1 MNKKTKRITVG
12 LVAVLC
18 FLLVFALGF
27 GLTGAWYAA
36 NRQASGTVKMD
47 KGILLTFTNLQT
59 LDGTQ
64 NDLTNKMAGKLLL
77 SNGDALEDESL
88 FPSENGVVLTLAN
101 PTIDAYT
108 GSIDFNVRVKISY
121 QVKYY
126 SAARELDS
134 TWTEDPSDEV
144 LVALFGD
151 TKTGL
156 TMANGWTAL
165 QADGYYYLGTAKDA
179 LTAVT
184 AGGETH
190 AFFGNDAKLVF
201 TDWTENND
209 VEFGGPVVN
218 DQEIGAVRV
227 VVDIETAQVGAAAE
241 IWA

>member
-27 GLTGAWYAA
+27 GLTGAYYQA
-36 NRQASGTVKMD
+36 NRRASGTVQMD
-47 KGILLTFTNLQT
+47 QGILLTFTNLEE
-59 LDGTQ
+59 LDATQ
-64 NDLTNKMAGKLLL
+64 SDLVDKLAGKLLL

-88 FPSENGVVLTLAN
+88 FPSEDGVVLTLAN

-108 GSIDFNVRVKISY
+108 GSSDFNVRIKITY
-121 QVKYY
+121 NVKYMQNHVVSGEWAAA
-126 SAARELDS
+126 SADEL
-134 TWTEDPSDEV
+134 T
-144 LVALFGD
+144 ALFGA

-156 TMANGWTAL
+156 TMADGWVDG
-165 QADGYYYLGTAKDA
+165 ADGYYYLGTAKDA

-201 TDWTENND
+201 TDWTAGGD
-209 VEFGGPVVN
+209 VEFGGPVVGGK
-218 DQEIGAVRV
+218 EIGAVQV
-227 VVDIETAQVGAAAE
+227 IVDIETALDGYAAE
-241 IWA
+241 TWA